1 MELRFGMSLRPILL
15 VMFGYPGSGKTY
27 FSERLAKHEGF
38 VHLNAD
44 RTRLMIF
51 TEPKYTL
58 EEHRVVFRFMD
69 YLAKEFLQHGVSVI
83 YDANFNF
90 RKSRRGMEKLASKV
104 GATYRLVCIKTE
116 EEKALK
122 RLGKRAKVKDAKKKE
137 IYRPIDQKV
146 FMQLKSQMEMPMKS
160 EKVIAIDGHSTFS
173 EQLKSFH
180 KQLDK
185 TK

>member
-1 MELRFGMSLRPILL
+1 MKSPVLL
-15 VMFGYPGSGKTY
+15 TMFGYPGSGKTY

-51 TEPKYTL
+51 AEPKYTA

-90 RKSRRGMEKLASKV
+90 RKSRRSMMQLAKKMKS
-104 GATYRLVCIKTE
+104 GYRLVWVQTDE
-116 EEKALK
+116 PTALA
-122 RLGKRAKVKDAKKKE
+122 RLDKRAKLKQGKKKQM
-137 IYRPIDQKV
+137 YRPMKADFFHV
-146 FMQLKSQMEMPMKS
+146 FKKEMEIPTS
-160 EKVIAIDGHSTFS
+160 LEVPVLIDGHSTFS

-180 KQLDK
+180 KQLR
-185 TK
+185 